1 MDLELSLVQYS
12 GNARLFSCANS
23 PLFLPFFYSRC
34 TRAVLCWVPPFW
46 ILCAGSWTAQEGC
59 CCTML
64 GCSDLRET
72 RINSTAISS
81 DALFYRTSIHLPTL
95 NKKTRLSAAVCKG
108 GAACT
113 VVLVLYYI
121 FGPSVDSKKM
131 VKSLC
136 FGRMPLMPCEGELGM
151 TNVTSQTVKN
161 CELLSQDCDKYDMTL
176 CELRPLLEPGS
187 MKSAGLCQKSR
198 WALCKYGDSMP
209 PVYTTCC

>member
-95 NKKTRLSAAVCKG
+95 NKKNKTISCSLQGWGCLYRCAGAVLHFWPKCWFKKDGQVTVLWSNAFDALWG
-108 GAACT
+108 GIGHDQCH
-113 VVLVLYYI
+113 
-121 FGPSVDSKKM
+121 
-131 VKSLC
+131 
-136 FGRMPLMPCEGELGM
+136 
-151 TNVTSQTVKN
+151 
-161 CELLSQDCDKYDMTL
+161 
-176 CELRPLLEPGS
+176 
-187 MKSAGLCQKSR
+187 
-198 WALCKYGDSMP
+198 
-209 PVYTTCC
+209 

>member
-1 MDLELSLVQYS
+1 
-12 GNARLFSCANS
+12 
-23 PLFLPFFYSRC
+23 
-34 TRAVLCWVPPFW
+34 
-46 ILCAGSWTAQEGC
+46 
-59 CCTML
+59 ML

-81 DALFYRTSIHLPTL
+81 DALFYRTSIRLPTL

-161 CELLSQDCDKYDMTL
+161 CELL
-176 CELRPLLEPGS
+176 
-187 MKSAGLCQKSR
+187 
-198 WALCKYGDSMP
+198 
-209 PVYTTCC
+209 

>member
-1 MDLELSLVQYS
+1 
-12 GNARLFSCANS
+12 
-23 PLFLPFFYSRC
+23 
-34 TRAVLCWVPPFW
+34 
-46 ILCAGSWTAQEGC
+46 
-59 CCTML
+59 ML

-81 DALFYRTSIHLPTL
+81 DALSYRTSRTSIHLPTL

-136 FGRMPLMPCEGELGM
+136 FGRMP
-151 TNVTSQTVKN
+151 
-161 CELLSQDCDKYDMTL
+161 
-176 CELRPLLEPGS
+176 
-187 MKSAGLCQKSR
+187 SR
-198 WALCKYGDSMP
+198 LVRGNWA
-209 PVYTTCC
+209 